1 MGKRD
6 ILVVF
11 DIDETLLQYINKG
24 AYHYWEETTPEQ
36 KRIIENNLEFIDN
49 PNRRNIVFL
58 RPGLKQY
65 LEMARDSGRIKV
77 AIWTYSEREYAMD
90 IAKLICDKFNLPSDT
105 FIFKYG
111 AEDIED
117 DDMPKSLKQV
127 WDNPKFG
134 KKFNKFNTFLVDD
147 RYGNLCHDINVS
159 NSILVQAFA
168 PFGETKQREPL
179 TSDLLK
185 KALDDDIFSTLT
197 EISKKLLK
205 DIDGCEDEE
214 IDEAFKVEAVF
225 APKCMRRKG
234 LDNYIKEYKRGVQ
247 LCTIGEVEHAASAF
261 KGGRTRKH
269 KHKHKARRMSMKKRK
284 SRTRRSSRTKR
295 SSSRKK
301 RNSRKV
307 TTRKNKVG
315 KKTHRRF

>member
-36 KRIIENNLEFIDN
+36 KRSIENNLEFIDF
-49 PNRRNIVFL
+49 PSKRNIVFF
-58 RPGLKQY
+58 RPGLKQF

-77 AIWTYSEREYAMD
+77 AIWTYSEKDYAKEV
-90 IAKLICDKFNLPSDT
+90 AKLICDKFNLPPDT

-117 DDMPKSLKQV
+117 DNMPKSLKQV
-127 WDNPKFG
+127 WDDPKFG
-134 KKFNKFNTFLVDD
+134 KKFNKFNTFIVDD
-147 RYGNLCHDINVS
+147 RYGNLCHKINVS

-168 PFGETKQREPL
+168 PFGETKQRESL

-185 KALDDDIFSTLT
+185 KALDDDIFNNLT
-197 EISKKLLK
+197 VISNKLLK
-205 DIDGCEDEE
+205 DIDGCEDDE

-225 APKCMRRKG
+225 APRCMKRKE
-234 LDNYIKEYKRGVQ
+234 LDNYVKEYANGVQ

-261 KGGRTRKH
+261 KGGKSRKH
-269 KHKHKARRMSMKKRK
+269 K
-284 SRTRRSSRTKR
+284 RSSTKR
-295 SSSRKK
+295 SSTKRGSSRAK
-301 RNSRKV
+301 RNMKKV
-307 TTRKNKVG
+307 NVKTRKNKRG
-315 KKTHRRF
+315 KYTHRRF